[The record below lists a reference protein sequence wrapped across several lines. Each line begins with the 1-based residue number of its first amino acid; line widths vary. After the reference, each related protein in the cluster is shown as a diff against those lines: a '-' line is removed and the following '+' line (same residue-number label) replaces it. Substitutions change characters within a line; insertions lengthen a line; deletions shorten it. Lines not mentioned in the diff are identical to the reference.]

1 MEKMNHFLMG
11 RELLLSELNEDF
23 LKEGNGIT
31 SNGFIEVG
39 QQQTCRRCGS
49 NQLKDRQAAPCTC
62 GKNCFYC
69 IRCLQMGKIKR
80 CSTLYHVPE
89 KNQFI
94 SIKEPILTWQG
105 QLSQQQALASKE
117 IETTIKTGQTRLI
130 WAVAGAGKTEM
141 LFKGIEWAIR
151 SGKRVCIASPR
162 TDVCLELAPRL
173 KSAFQQVEQITLYG
187 EMEGGYNYTQL
198 VIATTHQLM
207 RFREAFDVLI
217 IDEIDAFPFD
227 TDKALQ
233 FAAQKA
239 KKTTGTI
246 IYLSATPNKQMRQD
260 IAQKKLTA
268 SVLPARYHGF
278 ALPEPKAIWA
288 GDWRKSILKRHKK
301 AVIFKEIQRL
311 LQANRRFL
319 VFVPNIELMLEFS
332 CCLTEFFPNSSFT
345 SVSSEDEQRKEKVQ
359 KMRDESYQFM
369 LTTTILERGVT
380 FRDIDVLVL
389 GAEDRTFTE
398 AALIQ
403 IAGRVG
409 RHRDFPT
416 GEVRYLHYGQTKAL
430 KNAITQIKKMNKLAR
445 ERGLLIGK

>member
-1 MEKMNHFLMG
+1 MTHFLMG
-11 RELLLSELNEDF
+11 RELLVSELKEDC
-23 LKEGNGIT
+23 LKENKSII
-31 SNGFIEVG
+31 SSGFIEAG
-39 QQQTCRRCGS
+39 KQQTCRRCGS
-49 NQLKDRQAAPCTC
+49 NQPKDRQIAPCTC
-62 GKNCFYC
+62 GEKCFYC
-69 IRCLQMGKIKR
+69 IRCLQMGKVKQ
-80 CSTLYHVPE
+80 CSELYHVPE
-89 KNQFI
+89 KNQFV
-94 SIKEPILTWQG
+94 SVKEPILTWQG
-105 QLSQQQALASKE
+105 QLSQQQEYASKE
-117 IETTIKTGQTRLI
+117 IETSIISGQTRLI

-141 LFKGIEWAIR
+141 LFKGIEGAIR
-151 SGKRVCIASPR
+151 SGKRICIASPR

-187 EMEGGYNYTQL
+187 EMEGGYSYTQL

-239 KKTTGTI
+239 KKTDGTI

-260 IAQKKLTA
+260 IAQKKLAA

-278 ALPEPKAIWA
+278 ALPEPKAIWV

-301 AVIFKEIQRL
+301 AAIFKEVQRL

-332 CCLTEFFPNSSFT
+332 CCLRDFFPDCSFT

-359 KMRDESYQFM
+359 KMRDESYQFI

-409 RHRDFPT
+409 RHRDFPA

-430 KNAITQIKKMNKLAR
+430 KSAITQIKKMNTLAH
-445 ERGLLIGK
+445 ERGLLIEK

>member
-1 MEKMNHFLMG
+1 MDHFLMG
-11 RELLLSELNEDF
+11 RELLMSELKEDF
-23 LKEGNGIT
+23 LKEFKGIT
-31 SNGFIEVG
+31 SKGFMEVG
-39 QQQTCRRCGS
+39 QQLTCRRCGS
-49 NQLKDRQAAPCTC
+49 NQPKDRQAAPCTC

-69 IRCLQMGKIKR
+69 IRCLQMGKVKR
-80 CSTLYHVPE
+80 CNTLYHAPE

-94 SIKEPILTWQG
+94 LIKEPILTWKG
-105 QLSQQQALASKE
+105 QLSQQQERASKE

-141 LFKGIEWAIR
+141 LFKGIEWAIK

-162 TDVCLELAPRL
+162 TDVCLELTPRL
-173 KSAFQQVEQITLYG
+173 KSAFQPVEQITLYG
-187 EMEGGYNYTQL
+187 EMEEGYRYTQL
-198 VIATTHQLM
+198 VIATTHQLL

-217 IDEIDAFPFD
+217 IDEIDAFPFN

-260 IAQKKLTA
+260 IVQKKLAA

-278 ALPEPKAIWA
+278 ALPEPKAIWV
-288 GDWRKSILKRHKK
+288 GDWRKSIMKRKKK

-311 LQANRRFL
+311 LQAKRRFL

-332 CCLTEFFPNSSFT
+332 RCLAEFFPDCSFT
-345 SVSSEDEQRKEKVQ
+345 SVSSEDEQRKKKVQ
-359 KMRDESYQFM
+359 KMRDENYQFM

-409 RHRDFPT
+409 RHRDFPI

-430 KNAITQIKKMNKLAR
+430 KNAISQIKKMNHLAR

>member
-1 MEKMNHFLMG
+1 MNHFLMG
-11 RELLLSELNEDF
+11 RELLLSELKEDC
-23 LKEGNGIT
+23 LKEDNGMT
-31 SNGFIEVG
+31 SKGFIEVG
-39 QQQTCRRCGS
+39 QQQICRRCGS
-49 NQLKDRQAAPCTC
+49 NQPKDRQAAPCTC

-69 IRCLQMGKIKR
+69 IRCLQMGKVKQ
-80 CSTLYHVPE
+80 CSKFYHISE

-94 SIKEPILTWQG
+94 PIKEPILTWRG
-105 QLSQQQALASKE
+105 QLSQQQESASKE

-141 LFKGIEWAIR
+141 LFKGIEWAIK

-173 KSAFQQVEQITLYG
+173 KSAFQYVEQITLYG
-187 EMEGGYNYTQL
+187 EMEESYSYTQL

-227 TDKALQ
+227 TDKSLQ
-233 FAAQKA
+233 YAAQKA
-239 KKTTGTI
+239 KKTTGTL
-246 IYLSATPNKQMRQD
+246 IYLSATPNKKMRQD

-278 ALPEPKAIWA
+278 ELPEPKAIWA
-288 GDWRKSILKRHKK
+288 GDWRKSIVKRQKN

-311 LQANRRFL
+311 LQAKRRFL

-332 CCLTEFFPNSSFT
+332 SCLADFFPDCSFT

-380 FRDIDVLVL
+380 FRDIDVLVV

-416 GEVRYLHYGQTKAL
+416 GEVHYLHYGQTKAL
-430 KNAITQIKKMNKLAR
+430 KDAIAQIKKMNQLAR